1 MKRDFILR
9 FSNNFLGTGYVK
21 LFANSFQD
29 SYATA
34 RRFATNG
41 LHLTGGCTGSNWIPC
56 LRNKSA
62 DELLVGQKRAEVWNM
77 GQIPDYAA
85 FEFPFVPIYGD
96 EFTPISINIAMK
108 SGNFANDKKIIIGHQ
123 EMESAFLSIVFE
135 QYDTGH
141 RYLPPIPFS
150 LILDVSTC
158 YDDIRNIFFQNDTIG
173 VPVAGNYTIG
183 FTNPPS
189 LSSVLFELNPIRR
202 AVTHALGD
210 YAFVCPTVIFG
221 ARFTE
226 HTSPTAKVYQYRLT
240 YPNSQSFCKTS
251 VWANVTHN
259 DELALVFGQPFR
271 PLERLFWT
279 DSDRKISK
287 VIMDIWTYFAING

>member
-1 MKRDFILR
+1 VI
-9 FSNNFLGTGYVK
+9 
-21 LFANSFQD
+21 
-29 SYATA
+29 
-34 RRFATNG
+34 
-41 LHLTGGCTGSNWIPC
+41 
-56 LRNKSA
+56 
-62 DELLVGQKRAEVWNM
+62 
-77 GQIPDYAA
+77 
-85 FEFPFVPIYGD
+85 
-96 EFTPISINIAMK
+96 
-108 SGNFANDKKIIIGHQ
+108 
-123 EMESAFLSIVFE
+123 
-135 QYDTGH
+135 
-141 RYLPPIPFS
+141 
-150 LILDVSTC
+150 TC

-189 LSSVLFELNPIRR
+189 LSSVLFKPNPIRR

-240 YPNSQSFCKTS
+240 YPNSQSFCKRS

-259 DELALVFGQPFR
+259 DELPLVFGQPFR
-271 PLERLFWT
+271 PLEKRFWT

>member
-21 LFANSFQD
+21 LFTNSFQD

-34 RRFATNG
+34 RRFATNR
-41 LHLTGGCTGSNWIPC
+41 LLLTGGCTGSNWISC

-62 DELLVGQKRAEVWNM
+62 DELLVDHKRAEVWNM
-77 GQIPDYAA
+77 GQIPDYSD

-123 EMESAFLSIVFE
+123 EMESAFFPIEFL

-141 RYLPPIPFS
+141 RYLPSSLPALIPN
-150 LILDVSTC
+150 VSTC

-189 LSSVLFELNPIRR
+189 LSSVLFNPNPIRR
-202 AVTHALGD
+202 AVAHALGD
-210 YAFVCPTVIFG
+210 YALVCPTILFG
-221 ARFTE
+221 ALFAKNAL
-226 HTSPTAKVYQYRLT
+226 PTAKVYQYRIT
-240 YPNSQSFCKTS
+240 YPNSQSLCKRS
-251 VWANVTHN
+251 VWTNVTHG